1 MVVFNGVVGVVLSV
15 TKWLS
20 TVTSLQRSYT
30 TCCLNFLTQWRIN
43 YYCPNTV
50 LELCD
55 GQGVDMVTYF
65 LLDKKSSRATSL
77 GASAGFDEI
86 RRSAHALFAARDAV

>member
-1 MVVFNGVVGVVLSV
+1 M
-15 TKWLS
+15 
-20 TVTSLQRSYT
+20 
-30 TCCLNFLTQWRIN
+30 
-43 YYCPNTV
+43 